1 MPVRSCKVTIEDM
14 NGVRHT
20 VDVTAGSLYEAVAL
34 GLAAIRSDDWATGIA
49 QGLNPVKVR
58 VMNVPVEH
66 EVRLMDFT
74 KWLDRD
80 GGSPRERSDRD
91 RIRSILDMEKSNR
104 RA

>member
-1 MPVRSCKVTIEDM
+1 MSVRSCKVTVEDM

-20 VDVTAGSLYEAVAL
+20 VEVTAETLYEAVAL
-34 GLAAIRSDDWATGIA
+34 GIVAIRTDDWVNGIA

-74 KWLDRD
+74 KWLDRT
-80 GGSPRERSDRD
+80 GGSPREMMDRK
-91 RIRSILDMEKSNR
+91 RIRSILGME